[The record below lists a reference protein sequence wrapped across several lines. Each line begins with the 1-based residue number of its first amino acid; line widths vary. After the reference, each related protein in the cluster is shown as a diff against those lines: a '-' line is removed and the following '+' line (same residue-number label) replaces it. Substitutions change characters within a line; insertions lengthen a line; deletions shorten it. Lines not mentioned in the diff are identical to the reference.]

1 MKVKVKIKKNEG
13 ITLLVLVV
21 TIIVILIL
29 STITIN
35 MLTGENGIIKNTEKA
50 KEATEIAD
58 EKEIVQRATVNAMG
72 KNKYGDLKQSELEK
86 QLNEEQEGKTEVTDV
101 GDEFEILFK
110 ESNRYYTVDKDGNI
124 SEPQEILKDNYPG
137 DITKGGMLDGSEE
150 KPYEINCIEDLV
162 VLSNMCNGS
171 GVKFEN
177 GKAMDITTN
186 DSFSGKKIILKRDL
200 NFKSKYSYINSER
213 TDFGDIN
220 GNNDDG
226 NTLITELTN
235 GTGFNPIGQFR
246 TEFQGDFD
254 GKNNKILNLYEK
266 DAGDR
271 MGLFG
276 CIANASVKNLY
287 IQGKIEANT
296 GSTVGG
302 LAGGGAGGSEINIIN
317 CVMNIDINSKLQQ
330 TAGFLGNTWSAKLI
344 TFTNCINKGNI
355 NITQGVT
362 GGFIGTIENDVNIY
376 NSCNLG
382 NVKATGDL
390 GNVGALSGL
399 IGSIYSG
406 DLSVINSFNIGNIES
421 EENGKRAGII
431 GNVERASGVIRIKN
445 IYNFGK
451 ISGELAN
458 WIAGKGALI
467 GYTTNATLTIDDGF
481 YIEGTADSAVYK
493 TADSEY
499 GVTKLESLKYS
510 ELVQKLNKFI
520 DEGENSDWKKWKLGE
535 KGYPEIE

>member
-177 GKAMDITTN
+177 GKAIDITTN

-226 NTLITELTN
+226 NTLITELTT
-235 GTGFNPIGQFR
+235 GTGFNSIGSGSETSDQCTFLGI
-246 TEFQGDFD
+246 FN
-254 GKNNKILNLYEK
+254 GKNHEITGLYQYRTDK
-266 DAGDR
+266 YA
-271 MGLFG
+271 GLFG
-276 CIANASVKNLY
+276 WTRN
-287 IQGKIEANT
+287 GTKIENIKIHGYIRT
-296 GSTVGG
+296 VSTKYVATSVGG
-302 LAGGGAGGSEINIIN
+302 IIGRADGNIEINNCISNVKIESECFYGAGGMVGRIAGNSKITNCANFGEIN
-317 CVMNIDINSKLQQ
+317 
-330 TAGFLGNTWSAKLI
+330 
-344 TFTNCINKGNI
+344 
-355 NITQGVT
+355 
-362 GGFIGTIENDVNIY
+362 
-376 NSCNLG
+376 
-382 NVKATGDL
+382 
-390 GNVGALSGL
+390 
-399 IGSIYSG
+399 
-406 DLSVINSFNIGNIES
+406 VIP
-421 EENGKRAGII
+421 
-431 GNVERASGVIRIKN
+431 ASWRWC
-445 IYNFGK
+445 F
-451 ISGELAN
+451 
-458 WIAGKGALI
+458 
-467 GYTTNATLTIDDGF
+467 
-481 YIEGTADSAVYK
+481 
-493 TADSEY
+493 
-499 GVTKLESLKYS
+499 
-510 ELVQKLNKFI
+510 
-520 DEGENSDWKKWKLGE
+520 
-535 KGYPEIE
+535 